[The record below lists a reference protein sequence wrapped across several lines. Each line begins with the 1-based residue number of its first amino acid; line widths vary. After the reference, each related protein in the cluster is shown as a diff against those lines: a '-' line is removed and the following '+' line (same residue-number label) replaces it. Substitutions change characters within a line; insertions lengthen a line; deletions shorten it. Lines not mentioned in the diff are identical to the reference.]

1 MDHFSFQCKHAFPAF
16 MGLHLKFRHWKNKNH
31 QAMRF
36 HHFWGLWIHGRRCSV
51 VAVGSFRSRSLAL
64 SSVRGFFQRCGW
76 TGSPCPGA
84 VARHGGGQK
93 RPGALGLGSEKASQA
108 GNTMR
113 SDSNFQKRLKA
124 CKKMRKS
131 HIFFCKGMDASSL
144 MTFEL
149 SEGH

>member
-1 MDHFSFQCKHAFPAF
+1 MR
-16 MGLHLKFRHWKNKNH
+16 LHLEFRHWKNKNH

-36 HHFWGLWIHGRRCSV
+36 HHFLGLWIHGRRRSV

-93 RPGALGLGSEKASQA
+93 RPGGPGAGFRKKALQA
-108 GNTMR
+108 DNAMR
-113 SDSNFQKRLKA
+113 SDSNFKKGSNQVVTIASTIQVKRSIKV
-124 CKKMRKS
+124 
-131 HIFFCKGMDASSL
+131 
-144 MTFEL
+144 
-149 SEGH
+149 